1 MKQNITLFIAVFIAI
16 GSLCYFA
23 FISGEKHRQDE
34 IELRV
39 INSNQEHYSRE
50 EIEILLFN
58 EPQA

>member
-1 MKQNITLFIAVFIAI
+1 MKQIITLFIAVFIGI

-39 INSNQEHYSRE
+39 INSNQEHYSKE
-50 EIEILLFN
+50 EVEVLVFS